1 MQDLFFSKAYIEE
14 HINTLKILFEDE
26 EDIQINNTTYQN
38 DMCAS
43 VTISIPEN
51 IPYRGDKKLILFLP
65 NSLIQGEEMFIHYTL
80 ILDEEYASHKV
91 SEQTF
96 SKLSDVVVYIL
107 TNYYYN

>member
-14 HINTLKILFEDE
+14 HINTLNILFEDE
-26 EDIQINNTTYQN
+26 EDIQISNTTYRN

-43 VTISIPEN
+43 LTLDV
-51 IPYRGDKKLILFLP
+51 RGKKLILFLP
-65 NSLIQGEEMFIHYTL
+65 NSLIEGQEMFIHYTL

-96 SKLSDVVVYIL
+96 NKLTDVVVYIL
-107 TNYYYN
+107 TKYYYN